1 MIDRIITF
9 IIVIIIIWIWYM
21 EYNHPQFNEVWID
34 DVINNAKTGDL
45 ILFKAS
51 DNYNSSKIFC
61 YYTHIG
67 VVYYPE
73 NFKKENIPPMLFEA
87 AGTRGMDLYEN
98 ENNNGIFHTDLKTR
112 LSRYKGKLYYKIL
125 NGAVDPVL
133 EDRFIEFISYSLKQM
148 SYEYGVIWNGIK
160 KGMGFENCSNKTNCG
175 ELAFLS
181 LIKLGILDISRYND
195 KILHHLYW
203 VCNLNDCD
211 NNYAYLQPLKIRIS
225 PFI

>member
-9 IIVIIIIWIWYM
+9 IIVIIIVWVWYM
-21 EYNHPQFNEVWID
+21 EHNHPQFNQVWLD
-34 DVINNAKTGDL
+34 DVINNVKTGDL

-51 DNYNSSKIFC
+51 DHYNSSKIFC

-73 NFKKENIPPMLFEA
+73 IFKKENIPPKIFEA
-87 AGTRGMDLYEN
+87 AGTRGMELHEN
-98 ENNNGIFHTDLKTR
+98 ENINGIFCEDLKTR
-112 LSRYKGKLYYKIL
+112 LSRYKGKLYYKSL
-125 NGAVDPVL
+125 NCAVDPIL
-133 EDRFIEFISYSLKQM
+133 ENNFNEFISYSLSRM
-148 SYEYGVIWNGIK
+148 SYEYNVIWSGIK
-160 KGMGFENCSNKTNCG
+160 KGIGLEKCNYKTNCG

-195 KILHHLYW
+195 KILHHLYR
-203 VCNLNDCD
+203 VSNLNDCD
-211 NNYAYLQPLKIRIS
+211 NNYAYLQPLKIKIS